1 MSSVAIITGI
11 GGQDGRYLA
20 ELLLQKGYRVHGV
33 IRPGGASAQAIAEGI
48 KNSNSAD
55 IIDSH
60 SPRLQIHAIDL
71 LNQNQLRALIEE
83 TQPKEYY
90 NLAAMSCVPKSWDAP
105 IGCVETNSLATA
117 HALEIIRLVDPSIRF
132 CQAGSSE
139 MFGRPITSP
148 QSELTPFRPRNPY
161 ASSKVM
167 SHHLTC
173 NFREQYRLF
182 ACNTILFN
190 HESPRRSLDF
200 VSRKI
205 TTAVARIK
213 LGLQTELRMGNLE
226 AERDW
231 GFAGDYV
238 EAMWLAMQQDKPD
251 DFVIG
256 TGIARKVADMVQ
268 FAFACAELDP
278 EKHVFVDPAF
288 HRPEHGCKLVADP
301 SKANRALDWQPKIS
315 FQEMLKMMVAADIE
329 RTEQQLAEPLKKSL
343 DRLAA

>member
-33 IRPGGASAQAIAEGI
+33 IRPGGVSAQSIAEGI
-48 KNSNSAD
+48 DFPNSATSL
-55 IIDSH
+55 DSN

-71 LNQNQLRALIEE
+71 LDQHQLRKLIEE
-83 TQPKEYY
+83 TQPTEYY
-90 NLAAMSCVPKSWDAP
+90 HLAAMSCVPKSWEDP
-105 IGCVETNSLATA
+105 IGCAEANSLTTA

-161 ASSKVM
+161 ATSKVM

-173 NFREQYRLF
+173 NYREQYRLF

-205 TTAVARIK
+205 TSAVARIK
-213 LGLQTELRMGNLE
+213 LGMQTELRMGNLE

-238 EAMWLAMQQDKPD
+238 EAMWLALQQDKPD

-268 FAFACAELDP
+268 FAFACAGLNP
-278 EKHVFVDPAF
+278 EEHVVIDPAF
-288 HRPEHGCKLVADP
+288 LRPEHGCKLVADP
-301 SKANRALDWQPKIS
+301 SKAYRTLNWQPKIT
-315 FQEMLKMMVAADIE
+315 FQEMLKMMVAADIQ
-329 RTEQQLAEPLKKSL
+329 RAEQQSTHPIKKTT
-343 DRLAA
+343 DRFAA